1 MKKNFIFAIAVV
13 ITAVFLMNVA
23 CAHETEYPEPHID
36 NPSVNEVVSG
46 DVDFNVS
53 IEDHHETL
61 YMNVTATHKD
71 TKTVYFHEQDSNPND
86 GWSCRWDTSDAPNGK
101 YFIDVVAINSA
112 NLKGQYSILITLNN
126 TKKDTNIVLDA
137 NIGVVNQSNT
147 IMAHLLD
154 SDKKPLSGKNV
165 EFDIDGKKFTTRTTS
180 EGAALVT
187 FTPDETKIYDL
198 KVKFIGDN
206 IYGESSV
213 SGALTVLANSTVV
226 RVSEITANTKEEV
239 LLKANLKRING
250 SVSSKEINFYINGE
264 KVGSAITD
272 ENGDAEIKYLVKE
285 SGGKYVY
292 LAEYVE
298 EGIIY
303 RALSTMYVPE
313 SSLYLRIGAK
323 TYSKDGIFTIGNNLK
338 VLYTIF
344 NNGLDSASNVLFRLN
359 IPKSL
364 KYISSSTSKGNATYN
379 PRTNEFRW
387 NVGDVGLSNETV
399 EIEFR
404 ATGSAKNNL
413 APMLSTSTYDKS
425 VNSNIT
431 RNTIVVKSYKLVSK
445 NLVKYYTASDK
456 FRVYVKDENG
466 KLVSGA
472 VVTITFNKDKFFLK
486 TNTHGFIELDTTK
499 LKVGKYSIKATC
511 NCLSESY
518 KITVK
523 PLILSKNIASKK
535 AKSTKFT
542 VKVVNK
548 KGNAVVNKK
557 TTFKID
563 GKKYFAKT
571 NKKGIAT
578 IVLKNLRV
586 GKHTILT
593 SYGISNVKN
602 TITIKK

>member
-1 MKKNFIFAIAVV
+1 MGVVLVAIV
-13 ITAVFLMNVA
+13 IVNVA
-23 CAHETEYPEPHID
+23 CAHETEYPEPYIV

-61 YMNVTATHKD
+61 YMNVTATNKD
-71 TKTVYFHEQDSNPND
+71 TKVVYFHEQDSNPND

-126 TKKDTNIVLDA
+126 TKKDTYIVLDA
-137 NIGVVNQSNT
+137 NMGVVNQSNT

-165 EFDIDGKKFTTRTTS
+165 EFDIDGKKFITQTTS

-187 FTPDETKIYDL
+187 FTPDETKVYDL

-206 IYGESSV
+206 IYGESSLN
-213 SGALTVLANSTVV
+213 SALTILANSTVV
-226 RVSEITANTKEEV
+226 RISEITANTKEEV
-239 LLKANLKRING
+239 LLKANLKRFNG
-250 SVSSKEINFYINGE
+250 SVSAKEIKFYINGE
-264 KVGSAITD
+264 MVGSGITD
-272 ENGDAEIKYLVKE
+272 NNGDAEIKYLVKE

-292 LAEYVE
+292 VAEYAE
-298 EGIIY
+298 DAISY

-313 SSLYLRIGAK
+313 SSLYLRISAT

-344 NNGLDSASNVLFRLN
+344 NNGLDNASDVLFRLN
-359 IPKSL
+359 VPNSL
-364 KYISSSTSKGNATYN
+364 KYISSSTSKGNTTYN
-379 PRTNEFRW
+379 PKTKEFRW
-387 NVGDVGLSNETV
+387 DVGEVGLANESV
-399 EIEFR
+399 EIEFK

-413 APMLSTSTYDKS
+413 APTLSTSTYDKS
-425 VNSNIT
+425 VNNKIT

-456 FRVYVKDENG
+456 FRVYVKDTDG
-466 KLVSGA
+466 KVVSGA
-472 VVTITFNKDKFFLK
+472 VITITFNKDKFSLK
-486 TNTHGFIELDTTK
+486 TNAHGYIELDTTR
-499 LKVGKYSIKATC
+499 LKVGKYTIKATC
-511 NCLSESY
+511 NCLSKSY

-523 PLILSKNIASKK
+523 SLILSKDIASKK
-535 AKSTKFT
+535 AKSTKFA
-542 VKVVNK
+542 VKIVNK

-557 TTFKID
+557 VMFKID
-563 GKKYFAKT
+563 GKKYSTKT
-571 NKKGIAT
+571 NKKGFAT
-578 IVLKNLRV
+578 IVLKNLKV

-593 SYGISNVKN
+593 YYGLLKVKN
-602 TITIKK
+602 TIAVKK